1 VLHDPDRTIL
11 EFDVE
16 AGPRARLGTV
26 TIDGDP
32 LEPLPAFKQRV
43 GVVEGG
49 PCEPAAIQGGRDAY
63 LRRMRAQRRYQA
75 SLSYV
80 ADAPRDGAVVNLDV
94 TVDPGPVISIAVEG
108 DPVPASKIS
117 DLVPLE
123 REGSASQDLIE
134 DSARRIRDYL
144 YDQGYWKADVTSER
158 RPAAGALAIVFTVRK
173 GPVFH
178 VADGG
183 LTISGNNAVGIG
195 NLPASPAGLQP
206 GRPFVLSTLEGVV
219 GAIKAR
225 YLELGYSSVKVVAD
239 PQDVSTA
246 RSGGL
251 VRPVIVVTEGPKVA
265 IGEVTFENNVRFP
278 DEVLR
283 AAIEASQPGT
293 VRPNL
298 NTGDPYFAPHIT
310 EARDRLVLRYLNDG
324 YAAVQVTVD
333 SKRSADGARID
344 LTFRIDEGPQ
354 T

>member
-1 VLHDPDRTIL
+1 
-11 EFDVE
+11 
-16 AGPRARLGTV
+16 
-26 TIDGDP
+26 
-32 LEPLPAFKQRV
+32 
-43 GVVEGG
+43 
-49 PCEPAAIQGGRDAY
+49 
-63 LRRMRAQRRYQA
+63 
-75 SLSYV
+75 
-80 ADAPRDGAVVNLDV
+80 
-94 TVDPGPVISIAVEG
+94 
-108 DPVPASKIS
+108 
-117 DLVPLE
+117 
-123 REGSASQDLIE
+123 
-134 DSARRIRDYL
+134 
-144 YDQGYWKADVTSER
+144 
-158 RPAAGALAIVFTVRK
+158 
-173 GPVFH
+173 
-178 VADGG
+178 
-183 LTISGNNAVGIG
+183 
-195 NLPASPAGLQP
+195 
-206 GRPFVLSTLEGVV
+206 V

-278 DEVLR
+278 DEVSR

-354 T
+354 TIVDHIMIVGNVRTRQGIIERELKVKPGQPMGLEDLLTSRAQLTSLGLFRRVQVTPVPHENGTSGDVLVTVEEAAATTISYGDG